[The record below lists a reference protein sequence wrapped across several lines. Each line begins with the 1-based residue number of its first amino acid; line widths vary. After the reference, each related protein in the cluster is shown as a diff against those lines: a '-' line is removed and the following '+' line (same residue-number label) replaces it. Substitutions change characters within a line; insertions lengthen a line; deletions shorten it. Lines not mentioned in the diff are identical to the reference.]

1 MYGKKKKAVRV
12 MKGQECNSCGDTQHK
27 IEKVV
32 EEHKKVK
39 PKEVFGKDY
48 LSKGKSKKV
57 VVDKKT

>member
-1 MYGKKKKAVRV
+1 MYGNKKKAARV

-48 LSKGKSKKV
+48 LSKGKSKK
-57 VVDKKT
+57 T